1 MVTTGE
7 KKVTGRKRHITVDT
21 EGFLLKV
28 LVHPADMSDKEG
40 GMTLLDST
48 LPAFPTLLKLWADR
62 AYLGLVEWAQN
73 QHGVGVEVVNQQEQ
87 QVGFVVLPRRWVVE
101 RTFAWFGLNRQLSKD
116 YHFEAKYSQSTIYLA
131 SIRLLLKRLDNSQ

>member
-7 KKVTGRKRHITVDT
+7 KKITGRKRHITVDT

-28 LVHPADMSDKEG
+28 LVHAADRSDKEG
-40 GMTLLDST
+40 GMALLDLT
-48 LPAFPTLLKLWADR
+48 VPDFPALTKLWADH
-62 AYLGLVEWAQN
+62 AYLGLVAWAKN
-73 QHGVGVEVVNQQEQ
+73 QYGVDVEVVKHKEQ

-116 YHFEAKYSQSTIYLA
+116 YHVVIEVEK
-131 SIRLLLKRLDNSQ
+131 